1 MVDAS
6 LVRVETFS
14 PTPGARSI
22 ALGRI
27 ECNVIGQRE
36 TPPIQA
42 ELTAAAEKSGGRL
55 MVDLANVTMLTSVG
69 IGMFV
74 TLHGKCKGEK
84 GKMALYGLKPD
95 IVELLK
101 LTRLDKLFLIVKDKD
116 AAVKA
121 VA

>member
-6 LVRVETFS
+6 LLRVELVS
-14 PTPGARSI
+14 PTPGARSV
-22 ALGRI
+22 AVGRI

-42 ELTAAAEKSGGRL
+42 ELIAAAEKAGGRL
-55 MVDLANVTMLTSVG
+55 IVDLSAVTMLTSVG

-84 GKMALYGLKPD
+84 GRLALYSLRPD
-95 IVELLK
+95 IVELLR
-101 LTRLDKLFLIVKDKD
+101 LTRLDKLFLIAKDKD

-121 VA
+121 VG

>member
-6 LVRVETFS
+6 LLRVELFS
-14 PTPGARSI
+14 PAPGARTV

-27 ECNVIGQRE
+27 ECNVVGQRE

-42 ELTAAAEKSGGRL
+42 ELMAAAGKAGGRL
-55 MVDLANVTMLTSVG
+55 VVDLSAVTMLTSVG

-84 GKMALYGLKPD
+84 GKLALFGLRPD
-95 IVELLK
+95 IVELLR
-101 LTRLDKLFLIVKDKD
+101 LTRLDKLFLISKDKD